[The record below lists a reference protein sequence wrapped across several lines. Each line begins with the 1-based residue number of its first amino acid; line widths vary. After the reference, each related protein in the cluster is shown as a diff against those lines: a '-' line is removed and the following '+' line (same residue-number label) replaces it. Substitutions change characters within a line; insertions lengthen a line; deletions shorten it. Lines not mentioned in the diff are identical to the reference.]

1 MNKEEKNAS
10 IEELRDSLGA
20 AKNAFVLGFS
30 GLRVPDVTELR
41 RQIRDSKSS
50 YLVVKNTLAIRA
62 IRGGALE
69 PLQDHF
75 AGPTAVAFNADSPVA
90 LAKVLTTFA
99 KTNAAISFKG
109 AVVEG
114 RSIPAAQIQAIA
126 DLPTREQLVGRLL
139 FMLQSP
145 VRRFVTVLNGPVRNL
160 ASVLTQISDQKG
172 KSAPAAEAAPG
183 A

>member
-1 MNKEEKNAS
+1 MNKQEKNAS
-10 IEELRDSLGA
+10 VEELRDALRA
-20 AKNAFVLGFS
+20 ANNAFVLGFS

-62 IRGGALE
+62 IQGGALA
-69 PLQDHF
+69 PLQGYF
-75 AGPTAVAFNADSPVA
+75 AGPTAVAYNADSPVA
-90 LAKVLTTFA
+90 LAKILTSFA
-99 KTNAAISFKG
+99 KTNASISFKG

-114 RSIPAAQIQAIA
+114 RAIPAAQIQAIA
-126 DLPTREQLVGRLL
+126 ELPTREQLVGRLL

-160 ASVLTQISDQKG
+160 ASVLMQISDQKG
-172 KSAPAAEAAPG
+172 KSAPAGETASG